1 MATIGSVIP
10 TLGTS
15 TLVGTQPCPGVA
27 AIDVGRLLSF
37 GWGTTVDV
45 VEEPAGLLIA
55 DVGVDTDVPGAEP
68 DSGDEDAPLVPL
80 EVWFVEPGSAGAELV
95 PETPVVPEV
104 ADVAAPSPESP
115 EHPASSPVARTV
127 AAKVAGTSA
136 ERIGSVLA
144 RAGRDAF
151 SLGGRALL
159 RCRLVTHRVG
169 DASGVDAQFPQV
181 AADRVGVADEPRSLS
196 TAAPGA

>member
-37 GWGTTVDV
+37 GRGTTVDV
-45 VEEPAGLLIA
+45 VEEPAGLLVA
-55 DVGVDTDVPGAEP
+55 DVGVDTDVPGAEL

-80 EVWFVEPGSAGAELV
+80 EVWFVEPGSAGAEPV

-104 ADVAAPSPESP
+104 ADVAAPSPESS
-115 EHPASSPVARTV
+115 EHPASSPVARAV

-159 RCRLVTHRVG
+159 RRLVTHRVG
-169 DASGVDAQFPQV
+169 DASGVDAQFPRG
-181 AADRVGVADEPRSLS
+181 AADRMGVADEPHSRS